1 MTRRAC
7 ILGEPAGW
15 HARRLVTALAARG
28 CTATI
33 VPWREL
39 GAGIEPAGERFAP
52 PAFAAADFVVVR
64 GMPGT
69 GPAEARLEEVIF
81 RMDVLGRLAARG
93 TPVINPPRALEIAID
108 KYLALAILAAA
119 GLPVPRTVVVQ
130 DAAAAERAWEEFGGD
145 CVVKPLFGSR
155 GRGISRGQSA
165 AAVAA
170 AVASGGGVAYL
181 QEFLPHAG
189 WDVRALVVGKE
200 VTGIRREAAAGE
212 WITNLARGGRGRPL
226 DLPPAW
232 EELAR
237 QAAGTVGATLA
248 GVDLVPLADGRVVV
262 LEVNAVPGWR
272 GLEEVVGRDV
282 TGAVAD
288 HLLAA
293 ARLESWANLSD

>member
-28 CTATI
+28 CAAMF

-39 GAGIEPAGERFAP
+39 GAGVEPAGERFTP
-52 PAFAAADFVVVR
+52 PACAAADLVVVR

-69 GPAEARLEEVIF
+69 GPVEARLEEVIF

-93 TPVINPPRALEIAID
+93 TPVINPPRSLEIAID
-108 KYLALAILAAA
+108 KYLSLALLAAA

-155 GRGISRGQSA
+155 GRGILRAQSA
-165 AAVAA
+165 RAVAEAVAA
-170 AVASGGGVAYL
+170 DGGVAYL

-189 WDVRALVVGKE
+189 WDVRALVVGEE
-200 VTGIRREAAAGE
+200 VIGIRREAAAGE

-226 DLPPAW
+226 DMPPAW

-237 QAAGTVGATLA
+237 QAARAVGASLA
-248 GVDLVPLADGRVVV
+248 GVDLVQLADGRVVV

-282 TGAVAD
+282 SAAVAD

-293 ARLESWANLSD
+293 ARLESWANLPE

>member
-7 ILGEPAGW
+7 ILGEPTGW

-28 CTATI
+28 CAATI
-33 VPWREL
+33 VPWRDL
-39 GAGIEPAGERFAP
+39 AAGIEPAGERFAP
-52 PAFAAADFVVVR
+52 PAFAAADLVVVR

-69 GPAEARLEEVIF
+69 GPVEARLEEVIF

-108 KYLALAILAAA
+108 KYLSLAILAAA
-119 GLPVPRTVVVQ
+119 GLPVPKTVVVQ
-130 DAAAAERAWEEFGGD
+130 DAAAAQRAWEELGGD

-155 GRGISRGQSA
+155 GRGIHRGQSA

-170 AVASGGGVAYL
+170 AVAADGGVAYL

-189 WDVRALVVGKE
+189 WDVRALVVGEE
-200 VTGIRREAAAGE
+200 VVGIRREAAAGE
-212 WITNLARGGRGRPL
+212 WVTNLARGGRGLPL
-226 DLPPAW
+226 DVPPDWAT
-232 EELAR
+232 LAR
-237 QAAGTVGATLA
+237 RAAGAVGATLA
-248 GVDLVPLADGRVVV
+248 GVDLVPIDDGRVVV

-282 TGAVAD
+282 SGAVAD

-293 ARLESWANLSD
+293 AAM

>member
-15 HARRLVTALAARG
+15 HARRLATALAARG
-28 CTATI
+28 CEAVI
-33 VPWREL
+33 VPWQAL
-39 GAGIEPAGERFAP
+39 AAGIDPAGEKFAP
-52 PAFAAADFVVVR
+52 PALAAAELVVVR

-81 RMDVLGRLAARG
+81 RMDVLGRLAATG
-93 TPVINPPRALEIAID
+93 VPVVNPPKALEIAID
-108 KYLALAILAAA
+108 KYLSLAIMAAA

-130 DAAAAERAWEEFGGD
+130 DAAAAERAWEELGGD

-155 GRGISRGQSA
+155 GRGIQRSLSAASAA

-170 AVASGGGVAYL
+170 DGGVAYL
-181 QEFLPHAG
+181 QEFLPHG
-189 WDVRALVVGKE
+189 GHDVRALVVGE
-200 VTGIRREAAAGE
+200 RVFGIRREAAAGE

-226 DLPPAW
+226 ELPPAW
-232 EELAR
+232 DALAR
-237 QAAGTVGATLA
+237 RAARTVGASLV
-248 GVDLVPLADGRVVV
+248 GVDLVPLETGGVAV

-288 HLLAA
+288 HLLAE
-293 ARLESWANLSD
+293 ARV